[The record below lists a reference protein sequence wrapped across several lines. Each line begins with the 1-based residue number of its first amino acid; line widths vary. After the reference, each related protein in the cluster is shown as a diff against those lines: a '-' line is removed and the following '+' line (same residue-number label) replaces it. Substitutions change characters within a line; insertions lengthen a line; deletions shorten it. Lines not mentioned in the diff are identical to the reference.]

1 MKPNCAKCL
10 ALAIITII
18 PSLLKGQDLLS
29 SIVNNDNLYIYSQS
43 YSSSELYGSKGPIG
57 QVFLSTVSDELI
69 IKKKTDV
76 PQFNVA
82 EAILNYLPSAQVSW
96 IKNHDD
102 VCIVVADKNAIETS
116 IGNLMLNDDIISIR
130 PGYIRRVY
138 IDLMKLYPVCQVAT
152 YGFDDQIYVE
162 IKSEF
167 SDEAQTLITS
177 LGFRTELT
185 PDSNP
190 LTQFIYVSKESDII
204 TIANTLYES
213 GYFVSSRPSSH
224 IVVRDID
231 EVPFDKTNLDFYY
244 KLDGSK
250 QYLYKSP
257 GRFIIKKDKNTN
269 KAVIESVISKYLV
282 SPSYVWETD
291 NLCKFDI
298 DESLVD
304 DAINGISKEESVM
317 YVSRSYLIPSEYEQT
332 LVEGTDYPKDFNYDE
347 IISIRF
353 IDGVSEAIKDSLK
366 NALNLRTIEENA
378 VFYSWAAIKTDN
390 TLIICKELYESGY
403 IEWATP
409 NWVTGF
415 KIIWSYSGPETTI
428 RKTTKTSITG
438 VLYFDLSGRPVNEPS
453 GLTIVVK
460 RYSDGTI
467 RTEKRLFP

>member
-1 MKPNCAKCL
+1 
-10 ALAIITII
+10 
-18 PSLLKGQDLLS
+18 
-29 SIVNNDNLYIYSQS
+29 
-43 YSSSELYGSKGPIG
+43 
-57 QVFLSTVSDELI
+57 
-69 IKKKTDV
+69 
-76 PQFNVA
+76 
-82 EAILNYLPSAQVSW
+82 
-96 IKNHDD
+96 
-102 VCIVVADKNAIETS
+102 VVADKNAIETS